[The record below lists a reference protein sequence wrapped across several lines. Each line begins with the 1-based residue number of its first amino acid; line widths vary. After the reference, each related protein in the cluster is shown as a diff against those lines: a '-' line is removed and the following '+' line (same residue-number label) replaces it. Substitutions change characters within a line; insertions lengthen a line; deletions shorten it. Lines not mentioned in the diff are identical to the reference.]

1 MSRRSQV
8 KQYTS
13 DYHGDNAVGS
23 ETIPHIR
30 LIERRRESPLWSE
43 IEDDLH
49 CIGPF
54 SATAD

>member
-1 MSRRSQV
+1 MSGHTQV
-8 KQYTS
+8 KQYAS

-23 ETIPHIR
+23 KMTPQVR
-30 LIERRRESPLWSE
+30 LIERHKEPPLRSE

-54 SATAD
+54 SPTAD